1 MSLIT
6 YKNPCGVSLLSATPN
21 PNKTCWMA
29 LHQCYSDAPVVS
41 SDTPNISEK
50 EFGDRLVKNCIQ
62 YGHWSVV
69 EHAHMVFNVWGFP
82 HDVLVQ
88 ARTHRHLSF
97 SAQSQRYTY
106 KRVYDLGNQY
116 LLNGHGSVYY
126 EDLLELFYFR
136 EPGHK
141 YLDRE
146 GTKYVYTH
154 ELFESDVVDTF
165 NSVVRFAERIHQ
177 GYAPEHARQIL
188 TQNLRQHFVMSCNA
202 RALLHFCDLR
212 LPKDAQL
219 EIRSMAE
226 LLFYQFK
233 SYMPELAAW
242 YEKKRH
248 GKSLLAP

>member
-1 MSLIT
+1 MVIKF
-6 YKNPCGVSLLSATPN
+6 KNPHGVHLLSSTFN
-21 PNKTCWMA
+21 PNETCYMA
-29 LHQCYSDAPVVS
+29 LHQCYSDYAVALE
-41 SDTPNISEK
+41 PNPLLSE
-50 EFGDRLVKNCIQ
+50 EEYGNRLVKNCIKF
-62 YGHWSVV
+62 GHWSVI
-69 EHAHMVFNVWGFP
+69 EHAQMVFNVWGFP

-116 LLNGHGSVYY
+116 LLNGHGNTSYD
-126 EDLLELFYFR
+126 ELLDLFYFR
-136 EPGHK
+136 EPGQT

-146 GTKYVYTH
+146 GNKYHYSY

-188 TQNLRQHFVMSCNA
+188 PQNIRQHFVLSCNA

-212 LPKDAQL
+212 LPADAQL
-219 EIRSMAE
+219 EIRKMAT
-226 LLFYQFK
+226 LLFENFET
-233 SYMPELAAW
+233 YMPEVAQW
-242 YEKKRH
+242 YRKNRY
-248 GKSLLAP
+248 GKSRLAP